1 MVAVAAEPAVRA
13 RVGLNAADVKD
24 ALRRRHPAVDLMLQG
39 PGQWTTTEEFLS
51 IDLLAFNAWGGNGG
65 PRYGRVGYE
74 VKVSRQDFRRE
85 VLTPSKR
92 AREVAFCHEFYFAV
106 PRGLLKPEEVAFRPG
121 PELADGAAYV
131 RESCPGYFG
140 APCRSSSV
148 RGEWEPRRRRR
159 RSPRKGPHVV
169 RFGLAGKP
177 SFAYTPRSYDVVCP
191 TCSGKGYL
199 VPSLAE
205 RICPVLWV
213 PADVGLIEVDGTGC
227 HVTKPAPRRKPDV
240 ELTDRLLSSLVR
252 HVSYRPD
259 PRHVERTRNR

>member
-1 MVAVAAEPAVRA
+1 
-13 RVGLNAADVKD
+13 
-24 ALRRRHPAVDLMLQG
+24 MLQG
-39 PGQWTTTEEFLS
+39 PGQWTTVEEFLA

-74 VKVSRQDFRRE
+74 VKVSRSDLRRE

-92 AREVAFCHEFYFAV
+92 ARAVAFCHDFYFAV

-121 PELADGAAYV
+121 PELADPAAYL
-131 RESCPGYFG
+131 REPCPGYFG

-148 RGEWEPRRRRR
+148 RGDYDSRWRRR

-177 SFAYTPRSYDVVCP
+177 SFYSKRSYEVVCP
-191 TCSGKGYL
+191 ACGGKGYL

-205 RICPVLWV
+205 RACPTLWV
-213 PADVGLIEVDGTGC
+213 PADVGLIEVDGQGC

-240 ELTDRLLSSLVR
+240 AIDDHLLTSLVR

-259 PRHVERTRNR
+259 PRHEERRRARHADAA